1 MSEEKI
7 TSERQ
12 NKKPNIANDEP
23 QQEANDSSGPGDTA
37 ANALVNTTLYAT
49 DEVVKEAFETFL
61 GNKGKQF
68 AKDPDGVLKET
79 RRYVNNQAAYA
90 GAILSDKD
98 IQENIFKIISIYT
111 VLAEKIFKETKPELD
126 SILNMFW
133 DTVDES
139 ASRGAEGIA
148 KTLNSTIMS
157 VLGMIPGI
165 DLLNFGVTGLHAA
178 GALAKTIE
186 PVLENTTK
194 ALEAWD
200 RLQDKATTVMRESQ
214 QQLED
219 AKQSYKKAASTM
231 TNMPS
236 TNQIAQA
243 TFQNVTNN
251 AVNKAIAEKNVQ
263 QGLSPGEPAGGR
275 GRKKKT
281 RKQRLKKARKTI
293 KRLKKSI
300 QRFTKK
306 NKRKK
311 NSK

>member
-1 MSEEKI
+1 MPESENNIISKRE
-7 TSERQ
+7 

-23 QQEANDSSGPGDTA
+23 QQEENDVPGNTLANTAVNVSLDIGDDITKKV
-37 ANALVNTTLYAT
+37 LEKLFGKKGEGYA
-49 DEVVKEAFETFL
+49 E
-61 GNKGKQF
+61 N
-68 AKDPDGVLKET
+68 PDKVLKEA

-251 AVNKAIAEKNVQ
+251 AVNKAIAEKNLQ